1 MLRKLKT
8 FSALPKEEKLLFL
21 EAFILLGVMRAAI
34 LTVSFKRLTKNFHH
48 YNGAIDPEAVRQE
61 QEADAKRIGLIIT
74 RAANNTPWESAC
86 LVQSLTASRMLK
98 QREIPCVF
106 YLGVIRS
113 KNEKGN
119 IKAHAWS
126 KCGGSTVTGGE
137 NNDSYTILS
146 TFSWAG

>member
-34 LTVSFKRLTKNFHH
+34 LTVSFKRLTKNFQH
-48 YNGAIDPEAVRQE
+48 YNGAIDPEAVKQE

-98 QREIPCVF
+98 QREIPGVF
-106 YLGVIRS
+106 YLGVKRS
-113 KNEKGN
+113 DGDKELM
-119 IKAHAWS
+119 KAHAWS
-126 KCGGSTVTGGE
+126 KCGSITVTGGE
-137 NNDSYTILS
+137 NSDGFTILS
-146 TFSWAG
+146 TFGWVR